1 MRVTAAAMTLV
12 MVLAPTLSFAQ
23 NVPPGAVN
31 IVPDG
36 RTATSVATNGA
47 VGTVTTNTISG
58 TNAFNSFSKF
68 QIGQGATG
76 NLVLPNGT
84 SNLINLI
91 NSSDPAVINGVM
103 NSYKD
108 GKIGGNVY
116 FAAPG
121 GFVVGSSGTV
131 NVGSLNVTTPTRE
144 FVDGVVSKSG
154 QINQGAVD
162 NLLAGTVPISPEG
175 NVRIR
180 GRVNALDAVRLSGQ
194 NVSVGPREA
203 SREQAARFASS
214 VNSKGLQTGGKIV
227 VRNGSIQIVAA
238 NDAHINGKLHARGG
252 SISARA
258 GHNVTIGNRADI
270 SVASRNGPGGSI
282 AVNAGND
289 IKVAGYG
296 VLSAK
301 SKKGDAGTIRVIANH
316 DLIVEPGATF
326 DTTSAQGNGGL
337 VELSAFGRLN
347 IPSGVK
353 VRLTAPNGKAGTL
366 LIDPPTMT
374 ITDSP
379 IGIGSGGNYT
389 TTDVANWVNAV
400 DAGGTLIL
408 CAGTGGGLCNGT
420 FTLASGTTLDARRTA
435 SSGGVVNVSIAA
447 NEIDIYGTIDTRSYS
462 GALVAGLLS
471 SANRASTGNSQS
483 VTLTAPT
490 INIGSTGK
498 IYADVNNVG
507 TSYTAG
513 NITMT
518 ATGSDTQTV
527 GEANASASITI
538 GGTMTAANISATAT
552 ATATSSYSDP
562 LQSMA
567 QLVAGVAFGAVSGL
581 AGGYIKAT
589 ATAKVTVQSTAH
601 LTATNAISLSS
612 VGSENATDPAIG
624 AAIVGLQSTA
634 GAAVVVG
641 IVNAD
646 IATQVA
652 SGATIS
658 SGNFTATATNAATLN
673 VLAQVVTFGASIDG
687 ALAYTTGTVN
697 TKATVDPGVV
707 FNKVGNVTVAA
718 QNNNNFSTSAS
729 SIAAGTGV
737 AAVAVAISDVTTN
750 AVANLGASLPQS
762 ANAGL
767 VTVYSGSNTSSNAV
781 FASTTIGSNAF
792 TGGFASVLSSPT
804 SIGNVVS
811 SGGAFDSTGAG
822 QAAARQGTLTNVRGG
837 ITLALN
843 LTSASSAASITNIV
857 PDANGDMITAGNA
870 PTINSG
876 NVAVISSLTDAGI
889 RGSASSAVNSPDPT
903 SSSSGSASG
912 VSMAVNVDQLTH
924 NSTAYI
930 GSGVTITAPQV
941 GVHAETTV
949 PITITWLDFDS
960 FSAVTS
966 HITGSFGVSGTV
978 LTSYANAT
986 FDSSAVAPS
995 PTSLS
1000 GAVNYFEITNN
1011 TTAWIASGAHINQT
1025 GAGSCAQSA
1034 GSCWSTNLSNTGLS
1048 GAPASISWGDNVT
1061 VSATTTTESINV
1073 GGNFSWLK
1081 FFGTTSGPTGTAIG
1095 GSANVNIFNTNTVA
1109 GIGAG
1114 AVISALGTVNVT
1126 ATTSD
1131 LIYAVAPTSGSGSGL
1146 GLNGIASVLQID
1158 NHTSASVSN
1167 LAQITAQRLEV
1178 DAQQNI
1184 SSFDVGGGVG
1194 SSSATGVGLVV
1205 ALAQMSTD
1213 TNAFIGDNSTVL
1225 AFTGASGIAGSSSA
1239 TSGYVDAQN
1248 VAVSAL
1254 TVGRLTTVAVAAQ
1267 SANNLPS
1274 PTDPPAF
1281 ISTKPNDAT
1290 LLQTVA
1296 AFFVDGGIAIL
1307 LKLTNTYN
1315 NLTSDVSGP
1324 VNGGNVVAG
1333 AGSAAVALTSL
1344 GTHASIS
1351 GATLKNGTSNVNGV
1365 SVQALNNTIVDTASG
1380 SAALSKGAPG
1390 TNYAVGL
1397 AGAVAVTMSS
1407 DMTTANIAQSTVS
1420 AHHTTVQALAGG
1432 ENTSIGLAIAVTGG
1446 SANSSL
1452 QFAASVSAAMISN
1465 GVQAGIDGS
1474 TVGQTTGSG
1483 VGDVSIIADQKTN
1496 IGIGAGSLYGGL
1508 TVGPNSQSTGVG
1520 VAMTYASIGDPS
1532 SGAGVSAVLSNSTLR
1547 NVDDLTVQALMT
1559 SRIASGAATVG
1570 GGGNA
1575 NGFAGVVIVNDINP
1589 TILAEITGGTVNV
1602 SGNVLVNASGASIP
1616 SLDAL
1621 IAGAGLAANGGLAPA
1636 GNSGL
1641 DFSGAAVSPSNAT
1654 GAAILAVAGLVQLGK
1669 SNVGV
1674 SIVVNRIGTSHLA
1687 LIDSTSVT
1695 SSGGAVVVSA
1705 VDDAEIIGVAIG
1717 VGAATGSIAGNGSVA
1732 YNAINNAVVA
1742 QIGHGVTSS
1751 DPSGVDTATVDAA
1764 AVAVTAQDS
1773 ATIRG
1778 AAGAISVNFGGA
1790 NAVGLSASIDQ
1801 IATYVSASIL
1811 GATVTADNAMTD
1823 TALVGGN
1830 LQAGSVI
1837 VGAASTADII
1847 SVAIGAA
1854 MSVGNSSPQASPQAN
1869 LASLVQRM
1877 APTRPTSLVGY
1888 GGGGITPPTQP
1899 QPPST
1904 PQPPSNGLAGAGSLA
1919 MSTESTTVIS
1929 TIDQGGHNRGSTVSA
1944 NNNVVVSAANTDT
1957 IAAYAG
1963 AVAIAINSGKGIGA
1977 SVVVNTINGMT
1988 SAGIA
1993 NSTVDAHAAGSAA
2006 TIDNGML
2013 ATDIDP
2019 SAVVNPGGAPSLADG
2034 TTIVQG
2040 VAVAANSQ
2048 QTAKTISLV
2057 AAASTAGLAI
2067 SASAVTNIMGGLT
2080 QASIQSSS
2088 INTNLTAGQV
2098 SAVSVLASSASFS
2111 NNLDLGISGSG
2122 SGASGTAALVINMM
2136 DRVTYANINT
2146 TNIGS
2151 SAVAAGAVSVFA
2163 NAFQGTA
2170 TEVVGAAGSGSSGAL
2185 AGSALTNQFQASTIA
2200 TFDHGTT
2207 YASSLSVIAN
2217 GKNGFFGAL
2226 GAGAAG
2232 STAGIGATVLVALF
2246 DNTVTARVGDRDAST
2261 AATTIHLTGALSVL
2275 ASNTTDMNSY
2285 AIVGA
2290 LGGTAGIAAQFSGIF
2305 VDNNVSAE
2313 LDNATVT
2320 ITSAAAQPPVTTVV
2334 ATETDSIAPVVGG
2347 LSGGGTVGVGAAVNL
2362 VMLNSST
2369 AAQIAG
2375 STLNTPGGVAV
2386 NALSTRDVNP
2396 VTVVASLSGQVGLA
2410 GTVGIVGIG
2419 SGATTE
2425 DMSVLNSGAN
2435 SNDPNSGTLGN
2446 AGAATGTNLI
2456 GMVSGGVDGISAQ
2469 ILSSNV
2475 TASSIGVGATAR
2487 TSVQNAVGALAIG
2500 VGVTGEGAAV
2510 AITEVDQQVT
2520 AKTSGG
2526 TLTAPMIMIQ
2536 ATAGNH
2542 GSYAASSIGAAGA
2555 GGFYVGMGAAVGK
2568 AQINNTVLAELGSTT
2583 NGGSTG
2589 LASGSVSVAA
2599 SDNSTANASGYGLGV
2614 GLGAVGLSLATATRT
2629 SSVTADIAAAT
2640 TVSNFEGVTVIAST
2654 GGGLSSNT
2662 VAGAAGILSG
2672 AGASATSTDGVIVL
2686 AKVGAGAI
2694 VTAGDAGLMVSAS
2707 AMPVV
2712 SSSSIG
2718 VAAGNVGI
2726 GASVAMSNV
2735 DIQVNA
2741 FVDDNSTISGG
2752 PLSITASALV
2762 PTSEHSASA
2771 SAVGSG
2777 GGMMLG
2783 LQATYVQASN
2793 TSRVNAYGGK
2803 NLHLPTADVTIA
2815 AENDTNQY
2823 ASGTGVAA
2831 GYIGAGATVAE
2842 TSSDTR
2848 TNAYLDTGAVTNSA
2862 GALSI
2867 TATGTDSNTSN
2878 SIAGSG
2884 GFVAGAAAVATTSAD
2899 NITTAELRGGSSTNT
2914 LYLAGLGINAQ
2925 HTATYAANGD
2935 AYQAAAVGAS
2945 GGQGT
2950 NTVTS
2955 TVNANVGPNLIVHS
2969 AGGNMN
2975 VIASDSVNQ
2984 TSGGARAGSGGVLAG
2999 AATLSKTT
3007 VTQAVNALIGNNT
3020 ILSLDDNP
3028 ATSIALINIEAYN
3041 FLNTTDTVMMD
3052 VGGLFAGGGAS
3063 STMDATTHNTVT
3075 ISDGVRLFSAG
3086 GIAIGTAAN
3095 MTANNN
3101 ADANFYGLVSGG
3113 SASANAV
3120 QTAYQAVNVGAANIQ
3135 AWGLIN
3141 IYAGQSGDGSYTTKI
3156 KSNGTTV
3163 VYNYTVSSIV
3173 SASVAHWGGATA
3185 NSYSSLNLATGS
3197 AVLGANNVFLGAD
3210 PGAPIT
3216 NGSGSLYSPFL
3227 SIFSSVDRDNR
3238 SVTPITSGDVMMD
3251 GLVAAGIHNQ
3261 QIITISYGGQV
3272 TYSSGG
3278 SPCDAAALMCALS
3291 LVQVS
3296 DPTQFNPIVSYNNQT
3311 IQYALVPGFNPKQ
3324 DVLNQIASLSGLTVS
3339 QVQSAVAAGQSIAA
3353 VNDDAA
3359 GTKQRQIQTYLQQLP
3374 YMSDQTGAAYAFG
3387 NILGSAGNVSILA
3400 TTLHGDIVNGVT
3412 PTVMARDS
3420 AKISIDNQGLD
3431 FLFTSQLTLS
3441 SITGGNVNFLLA
3453 NESNIVRDATH
3464 GITIL
3469 RDQSAQTP
3477 TISLTA
3483 SWSATNDARQP
3494 VDQNGNVLTTT
3505 PDIYLGGTVTNVSG
3519 LLNIVDQLGN
3529 VLITRD
3535 VRAGTVVMTVPNGL
3549 IGGNLGANSVYN
3561 TNYDVAAQWTGVE
3574 YRPTDVLTA
3583 VYAAATYLGMHGTGD
3598 GTLAI
3603 GGNGGMFPYYY
3614 YTNQQ
3619 GYSGTQAT
3627 VTSTCGNGACDASTV
3642 FTARMLAAYYDGA
3655 HNSSPSLYSWIF
3667 LPVGEG
3673 VTPSSGGTA
3682 ASWVRNQYLNQA
3694 YSGDS
3699 GPINYAGG
3707 GNFFQVVQIQN
3718 QVVNG
3723 VQAQSTASA
3732 GGSLVTAGKAL
3743 ILSASAINVNGTLEV
3758 GQSSNYS
3765 VNIGSSAQTQIA
3777 WINADPARLA
3787 AAQASAAA
3795 GKYYDLTNYISTVNA
3810 NDVKVTASY
3819 DALTN
3824 QILLNPVVQGTGGY
3838 VYLNGTILSTLTSGA
3853 SQGNI
3858 IVHGGAGTVTVNN
3871 TTGTTLVTNTINT
3884 GVSAA
3889 SVVQIVDHALNQTK
3903 WYVYNAGAPA
3913 NQQVTTYVASGISA
3927 GSYAGLQGV
3936 TSANS
3941 GLTYQPGNLL
3951 YQWTDSASLSR
3962 TATNDM
3968 SVFGW
3973 HFDQTGSVYQ
3983 TIDNYWS
3990 RSAPQIVAGT
4000 QSANFQESVWATGS
4014 YTGYQVSTGSDKC
4027 CGTDFHGTWYQ
4038 ERFDHLQLVMTNS
4051 VKANY
4056 AIGISFTG
4064 GGTSN
4069 IAVTSNASVIVNA
4082 SINNLQGNTAITT
4095 TGANSAIVAG
4105 AAPFVSG
4112 VSLALNGQGGVGTV
4126 AAPIPIATYGGTF
4139 SASSIDRDI
4148 AVNAAGALNIN
4159 QVSVNPSVSGNA
4171 PRGDV
4176 YITAAGDITAA
4187 SAYNVSNPV
4196 ISGRSI
4202 TINTSGGA
4210 IGARTTTDSTGLVL
4224 ANINP
4229 IGIQATGTALS
4240 NGNYDG
4246 GLLNSTSENGTYLV
4260 QSSGDLRI
4268 GQVTSHGAV
4277 FLAAMGS
4284 DGRSASILNGVA
4296 TGGLTADQS
4305 AYLASVWANLNLL
4318 GTGTAGAVTSYQAM
4332 INAAYND
4339 YWQLRNMAF
4348 AADGTYSITPL
4359 GAQTI
4364 AAQLAAK
4371 LGVDPS
4377 HITTAQIETEA
4388 MNRFAKD
4395 EYLLGITAAKVAAQ
4409 LGIPVAQVSQA
4420 QVAAALPVS
4429 LDVLFGTSAGQTS
4442 QFQWAVQTADLT
4454 AALAPGGFSDTFS
4467 YTLPTTSAL
4476 YASLTSGSRWTLDQL
4491 TYTVSPGANPENGV
4505 SAPAIGDLPLNV
4517 SGRQVMLYSPN
4528 GNIGSLATPVTFSF
4542 RSDNASNLTDA
4553 QKALLAS
4560 AGPGQLSVT
4569 TAPVAGAGGVS
4580 QYTVTI
4586 QQQSLLM
4593 VNAVGPVSAK
4603 ALAQVYLGSA
4613 GDMSLGGIP
4622 TSSYGPMTAA
4632 YSAGVQTTQ
4641 PGQVRLQAHGSILGG
4656 TPGQVAISGN
4666 IASLTLIADAGSIGQ
4681 APTSTTDGRLLLA
4694 LTGSTT
4700 GVVDQVQARQGVYLR
4715 QTTGD
4720 LILGNVNA
4728 ADVQFSASGSIYAE
4742 AGFTDRNAVHI
4753 VASLLDLQA
4762 GGSISFN
4769 GASFQPLQLNVSGPI
4784 TGAAV
4789 GAISLLS
4796 LRATGAMII
4805 GTATGGS
4812 LTAGGAL
4819 TLNSVSN
4826 GITINGNVQGGGAVQ
4841 IIASGAIL
4849 FGNGVV
4855 TAPVTLQSTGAGV
4868 TLISSTLSMGN
4879 YTDIAAAG
4887 AISVTTTGDATLGRL
4902 TSALATGDAITIVAG
4917 GPSTTGGI
4925 FANGDGRA
4933 NLVATGGSNADVSLN
4948 SSGAIGTSA
4957 AWLQLSAPLARL
4969 SGGADV
4975 YLISLSA
4982 LHITS
4987 AAAAGSFML
4996 YGQGALTLDPVTVG
5010 TQLSIASSGTLTL
5023 DTVSSGG
5030 SQNLHAAGGISFT
5043 SLTATG
5049 ISGANVDAGD
5059 IVVTSDNGSIS
5070 GRSVEADGS
5079 VTLTAGATLTGTTLT
5094 ATNGLASLTA
5104 AGLLNWTSLTAAT
5117 TLGARS
5123 TAGALQLG
5131 STSSGGTQTL
5141 RAAND
5146 VTFSRLTTN
5155 GISGGDLGDINVTS
5169 DSGAITGGTVSA
5181 NGSATLVAATT
5192 MTGTALAATLG
5203 LASLT
5208 AAGVIDWTSLTAATT
5223 LGARST
5229 AGALQLGSASSGGT
5243 QTLRAANDVTF
5254 SQLTTNGISGGDV
5267 GDINVTSDSGAVTGG
5282 TVSASGSATLI
5293 AATTLTGSTLAATHG
5308 SASLTAGGL
5317 ISWTSLTAGTTL
5329 GAGSTAGAIQLG
5341 STSSG
5346 GTQMLRAAHDV
5357 TFAQLTTTGMTG
5369 GDVGD
5374 INVTSDNGAVA
5385 GGSVSANGSAT
5396 LTGATTLTG
5405 TTLAATHG
5413 LASLTAGGL
5422 IDWTSLIA
5430 GTTLGARS
5438 TAGALQ
5444 LGTTSSG
5451 GTQTLRAANDVTF
5464 TRLAT
5469 IGVPGGDA
5477 GDINVTSDQGAITG
5491 SSGGSSV
5498 AANGSVMLT
5507 AATTLTGTTL
5517 AATTGAASLTAGGLI
5532 DWTSLTAGTT
5542 LGVNSTGA
5550 TIQLGSASSGGT
5562 QTLRAAQAISFAQLT
5577 TIGITGDVGNINVR
5591 SDNASITGTGV
5602 SANGSANLAAA
5613 TMLTGTTLTA
5623 ATGSASLTAGGLI
5636 DWTSLTA
5643 GVALAV
5649 NSTGA
5654 AVQLGA
5660 ASSGG
5665 TQTLHASQGINFTQL
5680 TTIGTN
5686 TDAGDINVTSD
5697 NASIGGGSVSANGAA
5712 TLTAGNGDNTGDRL
5726 TAAHGDAVLFA
5737 GGLLRWNNIQSGGR
5751 FGAVASSGPILLG
5764 TEVSAGSQVLLA
5776 SGNITFDRLQADG
5789 TATDPGAITIHS
5801 LGGHVFGKQLI
5812 AHGGVGIA
5820 SATDIDFD
5828 LLQGDVVALA
5838 TPRNI
5843 AVRSLKVG
5851 SSLQLAADKMDV
5863 AASQLVSPTPLQMMV
5878 TGFGDNA
5885 ATSANLSIDTRA
5897 VTISRYR
5904 VVDSTIATTAQQFV
5918 LEQGSVD
5925 GHMLLAALVGLILL
5939 DNRSL
5944 APVDNVNV
5952 QLYQRSH
5959 QFTLSQLGRTTI
5971 SDAQVVWY
5979 DPSVA
5984 SIIINYAGSGGDVT
5998 GTSFIRN
6005 AVQDMRQGGAFDAG
6019 NEAKGGLAT
6028 LYLLGPQGLFRS
6040 PSAMPVEAPVGG
6052 PAVNLGG
6059 RPSEKRRPVRD
6070 RRASKPRPGNAHV
6083 AFAVR

>member
-1 MRVTAAAMTLV
+1 M
-12 MVLAPTLSFAQ
+12 
-23 NVPPGAVN
+23 
-31 IVPDG
+31 
-36 RTATSVATNGA
+36 
-47 VGTVTTNTISG
+47 
-58 TNAFNSFSKF
+58 
-68 QIGQGATG
+68 
-76 NLVLPNGT
+76 
-84 SNLINLI
+84 
-91 NSSDPAVINGVM
+91 
-103 NSYKD
+103 
-108 GKIGGNVY
+108 
-116 FAAPG
+116 
-121 GFVVGSSGTV
+121 
-131 NVGSLNVTTPTRE
+131 
-144 FVDGVVSKSG
+144 
-154 QINQGAVD
+154 
-162 NLLAGTVPISPEG
+162 
-175 NVRIR
+175 
-180 GRVNALDAVRLSGQ
+180 
-194 NVSVGPREA
+194 
-203 SREQAARFASS
+203 
-214 VNSKGLQTGGKIV
+214 
-227 VRNGSIQIVAA
+227 
-238 NDAHINGKLHARGG
+238 
-252 SISARA
+252 
-258 GHNVTIGNRADI
+258 
-270 SVASRNGPGGSI
+270 
-282 AVNAGND
+282 
-289 IKVAGYG
+289 
-296 VLSAK
+296 
-301 SKKGDAGTIRVIANH
+301 
-316 DLIVEPGATF
+316 
-326 DTTSAQGNGGL
+326 
-337 VELSAFGRLN
+337 
-347 IPSGVK
+347 
-353 VRLTAPNGKAGTL
+353 
-366 LIDPPTMT
+366 
-374 ITDSP
+374 
-379 IGIGSGGNYT
+379 
-389 TTDVANWVNAV
+389 
-400 DAGGTLIL
+400 
-408 CAGTGGGLCNGT
+408 
-420 FTLASGTTLDARRTA
+420 
-435 SSGGVVNVSIAA
+435 
-447 NEIDIYGTIDTRSYS
+447 
-462 GALVAGLLS
+462 
-471 SANRASTGNSQS
+471 
-483 VTLTAPT
+483 
-490 INIGSTGK
+490 
-498 IYADVNNVG
+498 
-507 TSYTAG
+507 
-513 NITMT
+513 
-518 ATGSDTQTV
+518 
-527 GEANASASITI
+527 
-538 GGTMTAANISATAT
+538 
-552 ATATSSYSDP
+552 
-562 LQSMA
+562 
-567 QLVAGVAFGAVSGL
+567 
-581 AGGYIKAT
+581 
-589 ATAKVTVQSTAH
+589 
-601 LTATNAISLSS
+601 
-612 VGSENATDPAIG
+612 
-624 AAIVGLQSTA
+624 
-634 GAAVVVG
+634 
-641 IVNAD
+641 
-646 IATQVA
+646 
-652 SGATIS
+652 
-658 SGNFTATATNAATLN
+658 
-673 VLAQVVTFGASIDG
+673 
-687 ALAYTTGTVN
+687 
-697 TKATVDPGVV
+697 
-707 FNKVGNVTVAA
+707 
-718 QNNNNFSTSAS
+718 
-729 SIAAGTGV
+729 
-737 AAVAVAISDVTTN
+737 
-750 AVANLGASLPQS
+750 
-762 ANAGL
+762 
-767 VTVYSGSNTSSNAV
+767 
-781 FASTTIGSNAF
+781 
-792 TGGFASVLSSPT
+792 
-804 SIGNVVS
+804 
-811 SGGAFDSTGAG
+811 
-822 QAAARQGTLTNVRGG
+822 
-837 ITLALN
+837 
-843 LTSASSAASITNIV
+843 
-857 PDANGDMITAGNA
+857 
-870 PTINSG
+870 
-876 NVAVISSLTDAGI
+876 
-889 RGSASSAVNSPDPT
+889 
-903 SSSSGSASG
+903 
-912 VSMAVNVDQLTH
+912 
-924 NSTAYI
+924 
-930 GSGVTITAPQV
+930 
-941 GVHAETTV
+941 
-949 PITITWLDFDS
+949 
-960 FSAVTS
+960 
-966 HITGSFGVSGTV
+966 
-978 LTSYANAT
+978 
-986 FDSSAVAPS
+986 
-995 PTSLS
+995 
-1000 GAVNYFEITNN
+1000 
-1011 TTAWIASGAHINQT
+1011 
-1025 GAGSCAQSA
+1025 
-1034 GSCWSTNLSNTGLS
+1034 
-1048 GAPASISWGDNVT
+1048 
-1061 VSATTTTESINV
+1061 
-1073 GGNFSWLK
+1073 
-1081 FFGTTSGPTGTAIG
+1081 
-1095 GSANVNIFNTNTVA
+1095 
-1109 GIGAG
+1109 
-1114 AVISALGTVNVT
+1114 
-1126 ATTSD
+1126 
-1131 LIYAVAPTSGSGSGL
+1131 
-1146 GLNGIASVLQID
+1146 
-1158 NHTSASVSN
+1158 
-1167 LAQITAQRLEV
+1167 
-1178 DAQQNI
+1178 
-1184 SSFDVGGGVG
+1184 
-1194 SSSATGVGLVV
+1194 
-1205 ALAQMSTD
+1205 
-1213 TNAFIGDNSTVL
+1213 
-1225 AFTGASGIAGSSSA
+1225 
-1239 TSGYVDAQN
+1239 
-1248 VAVSAL
+1248 
-1254 TVGRLTTVAVAAQ
+1254 
-1267 SANNLPS
+1267 
-1274 PTDPPAF
+1274 
-1281 ISTKPNDAT
+1281 
-1290 LLQTVA
+1290 
-1296 AFFVDGGIAIL
+1296 
-1307 LKLTNTYN
+1307 
-1315 NLTSDVSGP
+1315 
-1324 VNGGNVVAG
+1324 
-1333 AGSAAVALTSL
+1333 
-1344 GTHASIS
+1344 
-1351 GATLKNGTSNVNGV
+1351 
-1365 SVQALNNTIVDTASG
+1365 
-1380 SAALSKGAPG
+1380 
-1390 TNYAVGL
+1390 
-1397 AGAVAVTMSS
+1397 
-1407 DMTTANIAQSTVS
+1407 
-1420 AHHTTVQALAGG
+1420 
-1432 ENTSIGLAIAVTGG
+1432 
-1446 SANSSL
+1446 
-1452 QFAASVSAAMISN
+1452 
-1465 GVQAGIDGS
+1465 
-1474 TVGQTTGSG
+1474 
-1483 VGDVSIIADQKTN
+1483 
-1496 IGIGAGSLYGGL
+1496 
-1508 TVGPNSQSTGVG
+1508 
-1520 VAMTYASIGDPS
+1520 
-1532 SGAGVSAVLSNSTLR
+1532 
-1547 NVDDLTVQALMT
+1547 
-1559 SRIASGAATVG
+1559 
-1570 GGGNA
+1570 
-1575 NGFAGVVIVNDINP
+1575 
-1589 TILAEITGGTVNV
+1589 
-1602 SGNVLVNASGASIP
+1602 
-1616 SLDAL
+1616 
-1621 IAGAGLAANGGLAPA
+1621 
-1636 GNSGL
+1636 
-1641 DFSGAAVSPSNAT
+1641 
-1654 GAAILAVAGLVQLGK
+1654 
-1669 SNVGV
+1669 
-1674 SIVVNRIGTSHLA
+1674 
-1687 LIDSTSVT
+1687 
-1695 SSGGAVVVSA
+1695 SA
-1705 VDDAEIIGVAIG
+1705 VDDSEIIGIAIG
-1717 VGAATGSIAGNGSVA
+1717 VGAATGSVAGNGSIA

-1764 AVAVTAQDS
+1764 AVSVTAQDG

-1801 IATYVSASIL
+1801 IGTYVSASIL

-1823 TALVGGN
+1823 TAFVGGN

-1847 SVAIGAA
+1847 SVSIGAA

-1919 MSTESTTVIS
+1919 MSTESTAVIS
-1929 TIDQGGHNRGSTVSA
+1929 TIDQGGHNRGSTVAA
-1944 NNNVVVSAANTDT
+1944 NNNVVVSAANVDT

-1963 AVAIAINSGKGIGA
+1963 AVAISINSGKGIGA

-2019 SAVVNPGGAPSLADG
+2019 SAVVNPGSAPSLADG
-2034 TTIVQG
+2034 TTTVQG
-2040 VAVAANSQ
+2040 VAVVANSQ

-2067 SASAVTNIMGGLT
+2067 SANAVTSIMGGLT

-2111 NNLDLGISGSG
+2111 NNLDLGISASG

-2136 DRVTYANINT
+2136 NRTTYAKIDS

-2151 SAVAAGAVSVFA
+2151 AAVAAGAVSVFA

-2261 AATTIHLTGALSVL
+2261 AATTINLTGALSVL

-2320 ITSAAAQPPVTTVV
+2320 ITSAAAQPPVTTVA

-2375 STLNTPGGVAV
+2375 STLNTPGAV
-2386 NALSTRDVNP
+2386 VVSALSTRDVNP

-2410 GTVGIVGIG
+2410 GTVGIVRVG
-2419 SGATTE
+2419 SGATTD

-2446 AGAATGTNLI
+2446 AGAATGTNLV

-2542 GSYAASSIGAAGA
+2542 GGYAASSIGAAGA

-2568 AQINNTVLAELGSTT
+2568 AQINNTVVAELGSTT

-2662 VAGAAGILSG
+2662 VAGAAGIISG
-2672 AGASATSTDGVIVL
+2672 AGASATSTDGVTVL
-2686 AKVGAGAI
+2686 AKVGAGSTI
-2694 VTAGDAGLMVSAS
+2694 TAGDAGLLVSAS
-2707 AMPVV
+2707 AAPVV

-2823 ASGTGVAA
+2823 ASGTGIAG

-2842 TSSDTR
+2842 TSSYTR
-2848 TNAYLDTGAVTNSA
+2848 TNAYLDTGAVTNTT

-2867 TATGTDSNTSN
+2867 SATGADSNTSN

-2935 AYQAAAVGAS
+2935 AYQASAVGAS

-2999 AATLSKTT
+2999 AATISQAT
-3007 VTQAVNALIGNNT
+3007 VTQTVNALIGNNT

-3041 FLNTTDTVMMD
+3041 FLNTTDTVSMN

-3101 ADANFYGLVSGG
+3101 ANANFYGLVSGG

-3120 QTAYQAVNVGAANIQ
+3120 QNAWQAVNVGAANIQ

-3185 NSYSSLNLATGS
+3185 NSYTNLNLATGS

-3210 PGAPIT
+3210 PGATIT

-3238 SVTPITSGDVMMD
+3238 SATPVTSGDVMMD

-3278 SPCDAAALMCALS
+3278 SPCDAAALLCALS

-3324 DVLNQIASLSGLTVS
+3324 DVLNQIASLSGLTVA

-3359 GTKQRQIQTYLQQLP
+3359 GTKQRQIATYLQQLP

-3464 GITIL
+3464 GITIV

-3494 VDQNGNVLTTT
+3494 VDQNGNLLTTT

-3583 VYAAATYLGMHGTGD
+3583 VYAAATYMGMYGTGD

-3603 GGNGGMFPYYY
+3603 GGNWGMFPYYY

-3627 VTSTCGNGACDASTV
+3627 VTSTCANGACDASTV

-3655 HNSSPSLYSWIF
+3655 NNSSPSLYSWIF

-3699 GPINYAGG
+3699 GPINYATG

-3723 VQAQSTASA
+3723 VQAQSTSTASS
-3732 GGSLVTAGKAL
+3732 GSLVTAGKAL

-3795 GKYYDLTNYISTVNA
+3795 GKYYDLTNYITTVNA

-3824 QILLNPVVQGTGGY
+3824 QILLSPVVQGTGGY
-3838 VYLNGTILSTLTSGA
+3838 VYLNGTILSTSTSGS

-3889 SVVQIVDHALNQTK
+3889 SVVQIVDHGQNQTK

-3913 NQQVTTYVASGISA
+3913 DQQVTIYVANGITA

-3936 TSANS
+3936 TTANS
-3941 GLTYQPGNLL
+3941 GLTYQPANLL

-4112 VSLALNGQGGVGTV
+4112 VSVALNGQGGVGT
-4126 AAPIPIATYGGTF
+4126 ATAPIPIATYGSTF
-4139 SASSIDRDI
+4139 SASSIDHEI
-4148 AVNAAGALNIN
+4148 AVTAAGALNIN
-4159 QVSVNPSVSGNA
+4159 QVSVNPGVSGNA

-4202 TINTSGGA
+4202 TINTTGGA
-4210 IGARTTTDSTGLVL
+4210 IGARTSTDSTGLVL
-4224 ANINP
+4224 TNINP
-4229 IGIQATGTALS
+4229 IVIQATGTALS

-4284 DGRSASILNGVA
+4284 DGRSASILNGVT

-4318 GTGTAGAVTSYQAM
+4318 GTGIAGAVTSYQAM

-4377 HITTAQIETEA
+4377 HISTAQIETEA

-4395 EYLLGITAAKVAAQ
+4395 EYLLGITAEKVAAQ

-4454 AALAPGGFSDTFS
+4454 AALAPGGYSATFS
-4467 YTLPTTSAL
+4467 YTLPTTSTL

-4542 RSDNASNLTDA
+4542 RSDDASNLTDA

-4613 GDMSLGGIP
+4613 GDMPLGGIP

-4666 IASLTLIADAGSIGQ
+4666 IASLTLIADTGSIGQ
-4681 APTSTTDGRLLLA
+4681 ALTSTTDGRLLLA
-4694 LTGSTT
+4694 LTGSTN

-4753 VASLLDLQA
+4753 VATSLDLQA

-4784 TGAAV
+4784 TGSAV

-4796 LRATGAMII
+4796 LRATGAMIV

-4826 GITINGNVQGGGAVQ
+4826 GITINGDVQGGGAVQ
-4841 IIASGAIL
+4841 IIANGAIL
-4849 FGNGVV
+4849 FGNGLV
-4855 TAPVTLQSTGAGV
+4855 TDPVTLQSTGAGV

-4887 AISVTTTGDATLGRL
+4887 AISVTTTGDATIGRL

-4925 FANGDGRA
+4925 FINGDGRA
-4933 NLVATGGSNADVSLN
+4933 NLVATGSSADVSLTA
-4948 SSGAIGTSA
+4948 SGAIGTSA
-4957 AWLQLSAPLARL
+4957 AWLQMSSPLTHL

-4975 YLISLSA
+4975 YLIALSG

-4987 AAAAGSFML
+4987 ATASGSFML
-4996 YGQGALTLDPVTVG
+4996 YGQGALTLDPITAG
-5010 TQLSIASSGTLTL
+5010 TQVSIAGSSTLTL

-5030 SQNLHAAGGISFT
+5030 SQILHATGGVSFT
-5043 SLTATG
+5043 ELTTNG
-5049 ISGANVDAGD
+5049 IAGANGD
-5059 IVVTSDNGSIS
+5059 LGNITVTSDGGSIGGGSVAANGS
-5070 GRSVEADGS
+5070 A
-5079 VTLTAGATLTGTTLT
+5079 TLTAATTLTGATLT
-5094 ATNGLASLTA
+5094 ATHGLASLTA
-5104 AGLLNWTSLTAAT
+5104 AGLINWTTLTAGT
-5117 TLGARS
+5117 TIGARS
-5123 TAGALQLG
+5123 TADALQLG

-5146 VTFSRLTTN
+5146 VTYTRLATT
-5155 GISGGDLGDINVTS
+5155 GITGSDAGDINVTS
-5169 DSGAITGGTVSA
+5169 DNGAVTGGSVAANGSAMLTAATTLTGTTLAATHGSAGLTAGGLIDWTSLTAGTTLGASSTGGAIQLVSTSSGGTQTLSAAGDVTFTQLTTSGITGGDVGDINVTAQNGAITGATNNSISA
-5181 NGSATLVAATT
+5181 NGSATLIAATT
-5192 MTGTALAATLG
+5192 LTGSALTATHG
-5203 LASLT
+5203 PASLT
-5208 AAGVIDWTSLTAATT
+5208 AGGLIDWTTLTSGTT

-5229 AGALQLGSASSGGT
+5229 GGAIQLGSTSSGGT

-5254 SQLTTNGISGGDV
+5254 TQL
-5267 GDINVTSDSGAVTGG
+5267 
-5282 TVSASGSATLI
+5282 
-5293 AATTLTGSTLAATHG
+5293 ATTG
-5308 SASLTAGGL
+5308 
-5317 ISWTSLTAGTTL
+5317 I
-5329 GAGSTAGAIQLG
+5329 
-5341 STSSG
+5341 
-5346 GTQMLRAAHDV
+5346 
-5357 TFAQLTTTGMTG
+5357 TG

-5374 INVTSDNGAVA
+5374 INVVSDNAAIA

-5396 LTGATTLTG
+5396 LTAATTLAG
-5405 TTLAATHG
+5405 STLAATHG
-5413 LASLTAGGL
+5413 FASLTAGDL
-5422 IDWTSLIA
+5422 IDWTSLTA

-5464 TRLAT
+5464 TRLAAT
-5469 IGVPGGDA
+5469 GIPGGDA

-5491 SSGGSSV
+5491 APAGSSITT
-5498 AANGSVMLT
+5498 NGSATLM

-5517 AATTGAASLTAGGLI
+5517 AAATGAASLTAGGLI

-5550 TIQLGSASSGGT
+5550 TIQLDNAQSGGT
-5562 QTLRAAQAISFAQLT
+5562 QKLHAAQAISFAQLT
-5577 TIGITGDVGNINVR
+5577 TTGIAGGDAGDINVT
-5591 SDNASITGTGV
+5591 SDNSSITGTGV
-5602 SANGSANLAAA
+5602 SASGSANLAAA
-5613 TMLTGTTLTA
+5613 TTLTGTTLSVA
-5623 ATGSASLTAGGLI
+5623 SGSASLTAGGLI
-5636 DWTSLTA
+5636 TWTSLTA
-5643 GVALAV
+5643 GAALAV
-5649 NSTGA
+5649 NSTA
-5654 AVQLGA
+5654 AAIQLGT

-5665 TQTLHASQGINFTQL
+5665 TQNLHASQGINFAQL
-5680 TTIGTN
+5680 TTTGTN
-5686 TDAGDINVTSD
+5686 ADAGDINVTSD
-5697 NASIGGGSVSANGAA
+5697 NASIAGGSVSANGAA
-5712 TLTAGNGDNTGDRL
+5712 TLTAGRGDNTGNSL
-5726 TAAHGDAVLFA
+5726 TTTHGDAALFA
-5737 GGLLRWNNIQSGGR
+5737 RGLLRWNNIQSGGR
-5751 FGAVASSGPILLG
+5751 FGAVASGGPIELG
-5764 TEVSAGSQVLLA
+5764 TAVSAGSQVLLA
-5776 SGNITFDRLQADG
+5776 SGDITFDRLQADG

-5801 LGGHVFGKQLI
+5801 LGGHVLGKQLL

-5828 LLQGDVVALA
+5828 LLQGDVVELA

-5843 AVRSLKVG
+5843 SVRSLRVG
-5851 SSLQLAADKMDV
+5851 RSLQLAADTMDV
-5863 AASQLVSPTPLQMMV
+5863 AASQLASPTPLQMMV
-5878 TGFGDNA
+5878 TGFGDVA

-5918 LEQGSVD
+5918 LEQGNVD
-5925 GHMLLAALVGLILL
+5925 GHMLLAAPVGLILL
-5939 DNRSL
+5939 DDRSL
-5944 APVDNVNV
+5944 APVNNVNV

-5959 QFTLSQLGRTTI
+5959 LFTLSQLGRTTI

-5979 DPSVA
+5979 DPAVA

-6040 PSAMPVEAPVGG
+6040 PLAMPVEAPVGG

-6070 RRASKPRPGNAHV
+6070 RRASKPKPGNAHV